1 MHRWAGR
8 GRTAGR
14 GLGLAIVLSAL
25 LAVWSPPALA
35 ICETHPQ
42 ATKKFISDVNS
53 ALYRVRSKS
62 DLAQIIAVLQV
73 IDRDVYE
80 HEMAHFR
87 AAEGWAEPPDYD
99 YITLYGKNYRI
110 GGCVRA
116 KPGIPLEIAYRAALA
131 PRKPSNHDV
140 REARRVMLEMQR
152 LGIR

>member
-1 MHRWAGR
+1 MIRRLVLAL
-8 GRTAGR
+8 ALV
-14 GLGLAIVLSAL
+14 LGSA
-25 LAVWSPPALA
+25 SPALA

-42 ATKKFISDVNS
+42 ATKKFISDVNN

-80 HEMAHFR
+80 HEMAHFK
-87 AAEGWAEPPDYD
+87 AAQGWAEPPDYD

-131 PRKPSNHDV
+131 PRKPSDHDV

-152 LGIR
+152 LGLR